1 MSDKTIKIL
10 EGISQI
16 IPLILFVLTIVG
28 LIIGRFV
35 YKISLLQPLEKIA
48 NEQQEY
54 RRKNSQEALKKAITD
69 RHLLLGNNF
78 LNVGNLNAAKL
89 EYKAALSVDPINEE
103 ASMGLFKSQ
112 IYDNIENFGF
122 TPEVLMKKVD
132 LIFQY
137 NSDDAHAF
145 YFMGLLYRTIDYQLA
160 IDYFKKAIDSNP
172 HFPDAYYRIGMLY
185 EIVDELNTGLALK
198 YYEKALEL
206 SKFNQT
212 YLNNLGYQ
220 YFQLGIYD
228 KAIEHY
234 ETLIKLDK
242 EDILPYLTISTSYLL
257 NGNLE
262 KSCLFAN
269 QFVDKFQKKPT
280 IMEVGFNKM
289 EWYFECF
296 NAEKILLE
304 TKDKKMMY
312 GYLSS
317 YYKNLMLNP
326 SHNFQGLLDKAVEL
340 FKTNRYDNACV
351 LKLVNFEISNY
362 LEKLQVGLDRR
373 ELIQQKVNETFESIQ
388 AAGS

>member
-1 MSDKTIKIL
+1 MSDKIIKIL
-10 EGISQI
+10 EVVSQLV
-16 IPLILFVLTIVG
+16 PLILFVLTIIGFV
-28 LIIGRFV
+28 IGRFV

-54 RRKNSQEALKKAITD
+54 RRKSSQEALKKAITG
-69 RHLLLGNNF
+69 RHLLLGDNF
-78 LNVGNLNAAKL
+78 LSVGNLSAAKL
-89 EYKAALSVDPINEE
+89 EFKAALLVDPINEE

-112 IYDNIENFGF
+112 IYDNIENLGF

-137 NSDDAHAF
+137 NPEDAHAF

-160 IDYFKKAIDSNP
+160 IEYFKKAINSNP
-172 HFPDAYYRIGMLY
+172 QFPDAYYRIGMLY

-220 YFQLGIYD
+220 YFQLGLYD
-228 KAIEHY
+228 KAIENY

-242 EDILPYLTISTSYLL
+242 DDVLPYLTISTSYLL
-257 NGNLE
+257 AGNLE

-269 QFVDKFQKKPT
+269 QFVDKFQKKPNV
-280 IMEVGFNKM
+280 MEVGFNKM
-289 EWYFECF
+289 EWYFESY

-304 TKDKKMMY
+304 TKEKKMMY
-312 GYLSS
+312 GYLSA
-317 YYKNLMLNP
+317 YYKNLILKP
-326 SHNFQGLLDKAVEL
+326 TDNFQILLDKAAEL
-340 FKTNRYDNACV
+340 FKTNNYDNACV

-362 LEKLQVGLDRR
+362 LEKLHVDLDRR
-373 ELIQQKVNETFESIQ
+373 ELIQQKVDDTFKSIQ
-388 AAGS
+388 AAMT